1 MKKQLVIQNLKCG
14 GCAHT
19 IKTELNKIDG
29 VSGVSIDEN
38 TSTVSFNTI
47 NDDISKVIN
56 RLDSLGYPIEA
67 NSNGVLKK
75 AKSYVSC
82 AIGRINND

>member
-67 NSNGVLKK
+67 NSNRVLKK